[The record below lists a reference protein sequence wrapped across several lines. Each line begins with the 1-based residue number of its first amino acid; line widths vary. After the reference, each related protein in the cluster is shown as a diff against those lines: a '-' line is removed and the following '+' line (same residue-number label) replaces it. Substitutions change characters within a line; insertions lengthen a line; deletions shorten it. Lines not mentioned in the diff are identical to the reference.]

1 MSFPERNAEFTSKQR
16 ATRRGLAAAGLTTAL
31 ALVAFPSV
39 FTATVH
45 SAGSSLGHLWPTM
58 LGSRAIAVGSG
69 HGFARWVE
77 NLESGTP
84 AEKAI
89 FRLMTLPG
97 GQVLFR
103 RPASESVPAL
113 GEAGTDDASLYS
125 LRALEEENGQN
136 FDAAE
141 KDWKTWAAKAADKPA
156 AQLDLADFYERR
168 LKPAEELTALEAVGA
183 SPAAPDEKRLAPD
196 QQRAWKAFARTL
208 TVVDDYALGRPV
220 KEREYAAWIA
230 RYPQNAQLYQQQLG
244 FLLEGKAF
252 DKATQAIAQYRK
264 AFPADEVFPVE
275 AEAQLA
281 TAKGTAADGLAVYER
296 TFRPD
301 WPADLVKAYLGAVT
315 ASGGERAMADRLRA
329 KLAADPND
337 WQDAVRLFD
346 LEQHRGQ
353 LENAKAVLSSYR
365 ERKDSAAAAWTPE
378 ELASF
383 AQLYEA
389 VSDYPEAARF
399 YYAQAADEKHP
410 DSQQRG
416 IAGLARILLAA
427 PEQPLRLGAANLA
440 MYKSIARMDR
450 GPGYLNG
457 ILSLW
462 LNTQDPD
469 GEYATENQTAQPYFR
484 RSRAAEL
491 VSDLDKRFP
500 ASPERP
506 ALHLALMHA
515 YEVYGEND
523 AVIRE
528 GEAYLAQFPKDP
540 QRVSGAMQLADAY
553 VRAGQTQ
560 KEFALYQQLLKE
572 LATAADGVPLGDGFS
587 GSRHP
592 GEVRRTFAQPANAV
606 AAFTQQQEDPNPEG
620 QVASSIANSASYQQV
635 LDRYLSRLVSLKQLP
650 DALAVLKG
658 ELDRNPQDPGLY
670 QRLADFLE
678 QNALNAHVEEVYQKA
693 IDQFQQPGWYAK
705 LARFYLRSKR
715 KAEYGD
721 LTKKVTGIFAGTEL
735 EDYLKDAPAPDASM
749 GAEVTRYALTRFPHN
764 LSFVRRLLA
773 ARAKDGVTDAEREQL
788 LWAHWSE
795 ATDLRDDLLQ
805 RLSRTG
811 KLEATLA
818 ALKTEAPEIAKGDWA
833 GLTKRN
839 PAGAR
844 LWVEVNLWQS
854 HYEQAVDPAGE
865 LARAYPA
872 DGTVTD
878 EATSLYR
885 SFAYFHP
892 EDTDKAAATAQLL
905 VNAEPANLERMARV
919 GDIYADRERMADAG
933 PWFAKM
939 AKARPGV
946 ANGYLQA
953 ATVYWDYFDFPAAL
967 AQLQAGREKLG
978 QPTLYAYEA
987 GAVLESEG
995 QREAALKEYLAGAL
1009 AESPSDDCRQ
1019 RLMALSRRRDAGP
1032 LIESATGTLLTK
1044 GEPTASAIALRVA
1057 ILDATG
1063 HKAQLEQEL
1072 RAAVTAAGTLGLL
1085 DQLSTVAEQ
1094 HALAAVQELALRRQI
1109 ALTTDPARA
1118 LDLRYQLVNKL
1129 AERSRTDASA
1139 EIDAIY
1145 RDHSKVLGVVRA
1157 TVDYDWEH
1165 DRRDQAITVLSAA
1178 AAAAY
1183 PQLGAS
1189 FRLEAARKLTEL
1201 GDTAR
1206 SAKLLEALLA
1216 EKPLDPGYEA
1226 AMQDNLAKADDAAAL
1241 EAFDQ
1246 AQMDKVRQAGLDKED
1261 KATRIAQ
1268 LRRGII
1274 TAATK
1279 LKKPE
1284 EATDQ
1289 FIELVKS
1296 YSDDAGLEQ
1305 EAALYALDHGT
1316 RDRLFAYFRKAVAD
1330 SPRDARWP
1338 IVVARMAT
1346 AAEDYPMAVDH
1357 YAKAILLRPERRELL
1372 EAQADLYVR
1381 LHRLDEAVADYQKLY
1396 TLSYKDPSWMEK
1408 TAEVRAR
1415 QGRAADAVAALE
1427 AAWITGRKPD
1437 PDHDFTVAQKL
1448 EGWGLLDDA
1457 RKYAEQGLALAGDD
1471 LLVDGTDQQGAA
1483 IYARILARQRQADA
1497 AFTRLAQARDRAANL
1512 PAAAVT
1518 QQVEKQGVG
1527 ALTDQE
1533 WRHARATQRAT
1544 TATAGFARALAA
1556 IGSVSGEFYTPEEKA
1571 QFASWLA
1578 AKRGNSG
1585 LEELAT
1591 VYLPTAKAAGLEDLV
1606 ADWGWERIANSD
1618 DARHSEL
1625 SAWVSSQES
1634 RGLAAEAAAQVEKLA
1649 GVVKSLD
1656 DKRSLW
1662 QTATDLYAKLGNR
1675 AGELRTLQALVTSAG
1690 GTNGQERYYALLL
1703 AQRPQAMVSEARN
1716 DAGAQYLIA
1725 HGTPDQAQAGIAS
1738 RAQKLLPI
1746 WKSAYTALTGLYMR
1760 QSGPEIGQAF
1770 LATLGDGSI
1779 GDRVDH
1785 PVNREQQL
1793 AGETWFYYG
1802 ARYGDW
1808 LDANK
1813 DPRADDYREAELE
1826 QTPESAAAYRTLA
1839 EREQQ
1844 LGRSDA
1850 ALADYQDSL
1859 ELHPDQPAVVDAMAT
1874 IHWQAG
1880 KQPEALQEWT
1890 HAVELLAA
1898 EIDARHVPETFWGDF
1913 AQVVASVSTKGQ
1925 YATIRPGIDSL
1936 LHTYIARNGEYM
1948 TDSLL
1953 EAVYHAEGDNLAW
1966 VLTAAGWAKEPSA
1979 VLDAI
1984 PTSETY
1990 GGHPWLKKE
1999 HVIGLRRRI
2008 LELAEAQPADSPESG
2023 GYAVN
2028 SARRNLVESLED
2040 AKDFA
2045 GARQVMAAL
2054 KPAERNST
2062 EWLGLWLAALE
2073 ADGRLDQTLAAWKA
2087 GAKDAPDALTL
2098 RQSRESLTEK
2108 GSRAVMRYVY
2118 EQAIGN
2124 RELTEVNF
2132 LGLADIRLTEG
2143 DTPGAMELL
2152 RRMTLVAGDPWAE
2165 SDAAAAVLEKH
2176 QRWPEAV
2183 GFLKPLVE
2191 ASPWNSAYRLRLAKA
2206 MLGVTPNAPDAIT
2219 MLAAVAADSS
2229 AGYGTR
2235 MGAASALHGLPND
2248 KAPGSA
2254 ELALVESAACPAA
2267 DAASKPWFTVARQA
2281 AAACAGKP
2289 AVAEKLLRDAL
2300 ANQPENRAL
2309 RLKYVWAAFDAG
2321 FDSRALI
2328 AAEPFLDTFEGYSYM
2343 RYRSAS
2349 AAGEDDNGLPVS
2361 LLQPADKL
2369 KLYQLAE
2376 KAREKRQEHSEALSL
2391 VKSAKE
2397 FVKDPRQLAALDEIQ
2412 KRLQL
2417 DADRESENAAR
2428 APTIHN
2434 DLVQDHVVEPR
2445 ILPGMSFVR
2454 RVKADEEGD

>member
-1 MSFPERNAEFTSKQR
+1 MFFPERNPEVAAKQP
-16 ATRRGLAAAGLTTAL
+16 AILRGLAAAGVTAAVVL
-31 ALVAFPSV
+31 AAPWLISG
-39 FTATVH
+39 TVRG
-45 SAGSSLGHLWPTM
+45 AASSLGHLWPTI
-58 LGSRAIAVGSG
+58 LGSRAITVGSG

-77 NLESGTP
+77 NLEAGSA

-103 RPASESVPAL
+103 RPAAESIPAL
-113 GEAGTDDASLYS
+113 GQTGSDDASLYS

-156 AQLDLADFYERR
+156 AYLDLADFYQRR
-168 LKPAEELTALEAVGA
+168 LRPADELAALEAIGA
-183 SPAAPDEKRLAPD
+183 SPVAADEKRVAPED
-196 QQRAWKAFARTL
+196 QRAWKAWARTL
-208 TVVDDYALGRPV
+208 TVVDDYALGRAV
-220 KEREYAAWIA
+220 KEREYAAWSA
-230 RYPQNAQLYQQQLG
+230 RYPQDPRLYQQQLG
-244 FLLEGKAF
+244 FQLEGRQF
-252 DKATQAIAQYRK
+252 DKAAQIIAQYRK
-264 AFPADEVFPVE
+264 AFPGDEVYPVE

-296 TFRPD
+296 SFRPD
-301 WPADLVKAYLGAVT
+301 WPADLVNAYLGAVS

-329 KLAADPND
+329 KLAADGND
-337 WQDAVRLFD
+337 WQNAVRLFD

-353 LENAKAVLSSYR
+353 LEAAKAVLSSYR
-365 ERKDSAAAAWTPE
+365 ERKDASGATWTPE
-378 ELASF
+378 ELGTFS
-383 AQLYEA
+383 QLYEG

-462 LNTQDPD
+462 LNTQGPD
-469 GEYATENQTAQPYFR
+469 GEFASENQTAQPYFR
-484 RSRAAEL
+484 RARAAEL
-491 VSDLDKRFP
+491 VADLDKRFP
-500 ASPERP
+500 ASTDRP

-515 YEVYGEND
+515 YQVYGEND

-528 GEAYLAQFPKDP
+528 GEGYLAQFPKDP
-540 QRVSGAMQLADAY
+540 QRITGAMELADAY
-553 VRAGQTQ
+553 VRTGQTQ

-572 LATAADGVPLGDGFS
+572 LAAAADGVPLGDGFS

-592 GEVRRTFAQPANAV
+592 GEVRRTIAQPTNAV
-606 AAFTQQQEDPNPEG
+606 AVFTQQQEDPNPES
-620 QVASSIANSASYQQV
+620 QIASSIANSASYQQV
-635 LDRYLSRLVSLKQLP
+635 LDRYLSRLVSLQRLP

-670 QRLADFLE
+670 QRLADFFE

-693 IDQFQQPGWYAK
+693 IDHFQETGWYAR

-749 GAEVTRYALTRFPHN
+749 GAEVSRFALTRFPHN
-764 LSFVRRLLA
+764 LTFVRRLLNTST
-773 ARAKDGVTDAEREQL
+773 KNGVTDAEREQL
-788 LWAHWSE
+788 LWAHWAE
-795 ATDLRDDLLQ
+795 ATDLRNDLLQ
-805 RLSRTG
+805 RLSCTG
-811 KLEATLA
+811 KLASTLA
-818 ALKTEAPEIAKGDWA
+818 SLNSEAPEISKGDWA

-839 PAGAR
+839 PAAGR
-844 LWVEVNLWQS
+844 LWVEANLWQS
-854 HYEQAVDPAGE
+854 HYEQAVDEAGE

-905 VNAEPANLERMARV
+905 VNANPADLDRMARV
-919 GDIYADRERMADAG
+919 GDIYADRERMAEAG

-967 AQLQAGREKLG
+967 AQLQAGREKLA

-995 QREAALKEYLAGAL
+995 QREAALREYLSGAL
-1009 AESPSDDCRQ
+1009 ADTPSDDCRL
-1019 RLMALSRRRDAGP
+1019 RLMALAKRRDAGP
-1032 LIESATGTLLTK
+1032 LIEAATGTLLTK
-1044 GEPTASAIALRVA
+1044 GQPTSSAIALRVA
-1057 ILDATG
+1057 VLDATG
-1063 HKAQLEQEL
+1063 HKTQLEQEL
-1072 RAAVTAAGTLGLL
+1072 RAAVGIASTLGLL
-1085 DQLSTVAEQ
+1085 DQLSSVAEQ
-1094 HALAAVQELALRRQI
+1094 HALAPVQELALRRQI

-1129 AERSRTDASA
+1129 AERSRADASA
-1139 EIDAIY
+1139 EVDAIY
-1145 RDHSKVLGVVRA
+1145 RDHAKVLGVIRA
-1157 TVDYDWEH
+1157 TVDYNWDH
-1165 DRRDQAITVLSAA
+1165 QRRDQAITVLTAA

-1183 PQLGAS
+1183 PELAAS

-1201 GDTAR
+1201 GDTAK
-1206 SAKLLEALLA
+1206 SSKLLQALLA
-1216 EKPLDPGYEA
+1216 EKPLDPAYEA
-1226 AMQDNLAKADDAAAL
+1226 AMQENLAKADDTAGL
-1241 EAFDQ
+1241 QAFNQ
-1246 AQMDKVRQAGLDKED
+1246 SQMDKVRQASLDKDE
-1261 KATRIAQ
+1261 KTTRIAQ

-1289 FIELVKS
+1289 YIELAKA

-1357 YAKAILLRPERRELL
+1357 YARAILLRPERRELV

-1396 TLSYKDPSWMEK
+1396 TLSYKDPAWMEK

-1415 QGRAADAVAALE
+1415 QGRTADAVAALE
-1427 AAWITGRKPD
+1427 IAWIAGRKPD
-1437 PDHDFTVAQKL
+1437 AGRCFTVAQKL
-1448 EGWGLLDDA
+1448 EAWGLLDDA
-1457 RKYAEQGLALAGDD
+1457 RKYAEQGLSLAGDD

-1483 IYARILARQRQADA
+1483 VYARILARQRQADA
-1497 AFTRLAQARDRAANL
+1497 AFTRLAQAREKAATL
-1512 PAAAVT
+1512 TVSVVA
-1518 QQVEKQGVG
+1518 QQVQKEG
-1527 ALTDQE
+1527 AGAVTDQE
-1533 WRHARATQRAT
+1533 WRQQRIHQREQAATG
-1544 TATAGFARALAA
+1544 GFARALAA
-1556 IGSVSGEFYTPEEKA
+1556 IGSVAGEFYTPEEKA
-1571 QFASWLA
+1571 QFAGWLA
-1578 AKRGNSG
+1578 GKRGNSG
-1585 LEELAT
+1585 LEELGT

-1606 ADWGWERIANSD
+1606 AEWGWERIANSD

-1625 SAWVSSQES
+1625 SAWISSQEN
-1634 RGLAAEAAAQVEKLA
+1634 RGLAAEAAAQIEKLA
-1649 GVVKSLD
+1649 GTIKKID

-1662 QTATDLYAKLGNR
+1662 QTATGLYAKLGNR

-1690 GTNGQERYYALLL
+1690 GNGTQDRYYALLL
-1703 AQRPQAMVSEARN
+1703 AQRPQAMVAEARN
-1716 DAGAQYLIA
+1716 DAGAQYLVA
-1725 HGTPDQAQAGIAS
+1725 HGTPDQAQAGVAT
-1738 RAQKLLPI
+1738 RAQRLQPI

-1770 LATLGDGSI
+1770 AATLGDATI

-1793 AGETWFYYG
+1793 AGETWFYYA
-1802 ARYGDW
+1802 ARYAAW
-1808 LDANK
+1808 LDADK
-1813 DPRADDYREAELE
+1813 DPRGDDYREAELE
-1826 QTPESAAAYRTLA
+1826 QTPESAQAYRLLA
-1839 EREQQ
+1839 DHEQE
-1844 LGRSDA
+1844 LGRTDA

-1880 KQPEALQEWT
+1880 RQPEALQEWT

-1913 AQVVASVSTKGQ
+1913 SQVVASLAAKRQ
-1925 YATIRPGIDSL
+1925 YATIRPGIDGL

-1953 EAVYHAEGDNLAW
+1953 EAAYHAEGDSLAW
-1966 VLTAAGWAKEPSA
+1966 VLTAAGWAKEPSV

-1990 GGHPWLKKE
+1990 GGHPWLKKQD
-1999 HVIGLRRRI
+1999 VIGLRRRI
-2008 LELAEAQPADSPESG
+2008 LELAEAQPADNPEIT

-2040 AKDFA
+2040 AKDYT

-2054 KPAERNST
+2054 KPGERNSS
-2062 EWLGLWLAALE
+2062 EWLGLWLAAQE
-2073 ADGRLDQTLAAWKA
+2073 SDGRLDQTLSAWKA
-2087 GAKDAPDALTL
+2087 GAPDAPDATTL
-2098 RQSRESLTEK
+2098 RQRRGSLTEK
-2108 GSRAVMRYVY
+2108 GSRAVMRFVY

-2143 DTPGAMELL
+2143 DPAGAMELL
-2152 RRMTLVAGDPWAE
+2152 RRMTLVAGDPWTE

-2176 QRWPEAV
+2176 QRWAEAV
-2183 GFLKPLVE
+2183 GFLKPLAE
-2191 ASPWNSAYRLRLAKA
+2191 ASPWKATYRLRLAKA
-2206 MLGVTPNAPDAIT
+2206 MLGVTPAAPDAVA
-2219 MLAAVAADSS
+2219 MLAIVAADPN
-2229 AGYGTR
+2229 AGYDTR
-2235 MGAASALHGLPND
+2235 LSAASALHGLPTTTT
-2248 KAPGSA
+2248 PGSA
-2254 ELALVESAACPAA
+2254 ELALVESAGCPSA
-2267 DAASKPWFTVARQA
+2267 DAAAKPFFTVARET

-2289 AVAEKLLRDAL
+2289 AVAEKLLHEAL
-2300 ANQPENRAL
+2300 ANQPDDRAL

-2321 FDSRALI
+2321 SDSRALI
-2328 AAEPFLDTFEGYSYM
+2328 AAEPFLDSFEGYSYM

-2349 AAGEDDNGLPVS
+2349 AAGEDDNGEPVT

-2376 KAREKRQEHSEALSL
+2376 KTREKRLEPSEALSL

-2397 FVKDPRQLAALDEIQ
+2397 FVKDPRQLAAFDEIQ